1 MRLAVC
7 INSALLDEGF
17 MWKEYRQCEEELALR
32 TYLDVAAAAAV
43 PSL

>member
-1 MRLAVC
+1 MRLTVC

-32 TYLDVAAAAAV
+32 TYLDVAAV